1 MNKLIL
7 VDGNNLYAIAYYS
20 LKGNTSQLID
30 TFIGMLRSI
39 CEREQDA
46 THMFIAWDSRES
58 RKKKEDE
65 AYKAGRQPK
74 PPNYYN
80 VWQPLQDRLTQ
91 EKVQQYQVSGIEAD
105 DIIAKIIKAAKK
117 KQCRCVIVSRDKDM
131 YPLLEE
137 DDTVY
142 VYNPVD
148 QDWFDYKKFVNKYGI
163 KPNQYNYV
171 VALMGK
177 ASNNTQ
183 GVKGIGER
191 TAFKAIQTYGSLDGL
206 YASDMEEVAK
216 RFRKM
221 LKEGKEDAYKTLK
234 QIAFL
239 EDFQLPKSTY
249 AQMPEIF
256 RF

>member
-1 MNKLIL
+1 MNKLIII
-7 VDGNNLYAIAYYS
+7 DGNNLYAIAYYS
-20 LKGNTSQLID
+20 LKGDTSKLVGS
-30 TFIGMLRSI
+30 FISMLRSV

-46 THMFIAWDSRES
+46 THMFIAWDSKEC
-58 RKKKEDE
+58 RKKREDE

-80 VWQPLQDRLTQ
+80 AWEPLREKLTQ

-105 DIIAKIIKAAKK
+105 DIIAKIVKAAKK

-137 DDTVY
+137 DDSVY

-148 QDWFDYKKFVNKYGI
+148 QDWFDYRRFVEKYGI
-163 KPNQYNYV
+163 KPNQYEQV
-171 VALMGK
+171 VSLMGK

-191 TAFKAIQTYGSLDGL
+191 TAFKAIKAYGTLDGI
-206 YASDMEEVAK
+206 YASDMEEVTK
-216 RFRKM
+216 RFRQR
-221 LKEGKEDAYKTLK
+221 LKDGKKDAYKTLK
-234 QIAFL
+234 QIGFL
-239 EDFQLPKSTY
+239 EDFQLPKSTC
-249 AQMPEIF
+249 AALSEVF
-256 RF
+256 KF